1 MKKIILLS
9 SLIIILVVSAAGV
22 WSIVSDGYDRQ
33 NKVILLI
40 KKFVPS
46 TFARKIRDTL
56 FIIPSLK
63 TDNKLL
69 ALQVKKYEQKYEG
82 NIFVEKNILSE
93 SGEYNFNLK
102 KFFLPFKRLD
112 LKMGWQAE
120 SNYKRAHYLEI
131 IEDKIFSISGEGETI
146 YFDKKNI
153 NEKKLLQKKINNNL
167 NQILEEKNTELF
179 AIRDLYYENN
189 FIYISVVEKTSEGF
203 TINIYRAGKN
213 FDNLNFNLF
222 FESLV
227 YFPEYSLQ
235 SGGRIEK
242 FKDNRILFSVGFF
255 AKYNSVQDMNSLAGK
270 IISIEKQKKT
280 YEIISLGHRNPQ
292 GLFYSKKNNL
302 IINTEHGPIGGDE
315 VNFNFIND
323 NKVKNFGWPI
333 STYGKPYKPTKE
345 IFEKNGWLKKS
356 HKENSFAE
364 SIKYFSPAI
373 GISELIY
380 LEEQD
385 GSSKKLY
392 VSSLRAASIYIL
404 EIDDDM
410 EKVLKTDRISFGDNR
425 IRDLKY
431 DADNEVFLIVFENT
445 PAIGTLKF
453 N

>member
-1 MKKIILLS
+1 MKKFFLTS
-9 SLIIILVVSAAGV
+9 SLIIILVISIAGI
-22 WSIVSDGYDRQ
+22 WSIVSGGYDRQ

-40 KKFVPS
+40 KKVIPS
-46 TFARKIRDTL
+46 PLARKIRDTI

-63 TDNKLL
+63 TDNKIL

-82 NIFVEKNILSE
+82 NKFYEKNISSE
-93 SGEYNFNLK
+93 NENYNFNLK

-120 SNYKRAHYLEI
+120 ANIKRAHYLEI
-131 IEDKIFSISGEGETI
+131 VEDKIFAISGEGETI
-146 YFDKKNI
+146 FFDKKNI
-153 NEKKLLQKKINNNL
+153 NQNKLSQKKINNNL
-167 NQILEEKNTELF
+167 NQVLKNRNTELF
-179 AIRDLYYENN
+179 AIRDLYYEKN
-189 FIYISVVEKTSEGF
+189 FIYISAVEKTAEGF
-203 TINIYRAGKN
+203 TINIYRAEKN
-213 FDNLNFNLF
+213 FNDLVFSLF

-227 YFPEYSLQ
+227 NFPEYTLQ

-242 FKDNRILFSVGFF
+242 FKDNKILFSIGFF
-255 AKYNSVQDMNSLAGK
+255 AKYKSVQDMKSLAGK
-270 IISIEKQKKT
+270 IVAIEKQKKT

-292 GLFYSKKNNL
+292 GLFYSNKNDL

-315 VNFNFIND
+315 VNLNFIND
-323 NKVKNFGWPI
+323 KKVKNFGWPI

-356 HKENSFAE
+356 HEENNFEE

-380 LEEQD
+380 LEDQSD
-385 GSSKKLY
+385 STKKIY

-404 EIDDDM
+404 EVDKDM
-410 EKVLKTDRISFGDNR
+410 EKILKTDRISFGDNR

-431 DADNEVFLIVFENT
+431 DNENQVFLIIFENT
-445 PAIGTLKF
+445 PAVGILKS